1 MARLFRASLEQRV
14 SEIAKDDAIR
24 AVVLTAAGTD
34 NFSVGMNLKQ
44 LPEGMNKMGSA
55 DAVFDQGMAVFME
68 KRSPSFDKS
77 YPSMASLNALPMGLL
92 RDRLRGVPSLR
103 A

>member
-1 MARLFRASLEQRV
+1 
-14 SEIAKDDAIR
+14 
-24 AVVLTAAGTD
+24 
-34 NFSVGMNLKQ
+34 
-44 LPEGMNKMGSA
+44 
-55 DAVFDQGMAVFME
+55 MAVFME

-77 YPSMASLNALPMGLL
+77 NPSMASLNALPMGLL